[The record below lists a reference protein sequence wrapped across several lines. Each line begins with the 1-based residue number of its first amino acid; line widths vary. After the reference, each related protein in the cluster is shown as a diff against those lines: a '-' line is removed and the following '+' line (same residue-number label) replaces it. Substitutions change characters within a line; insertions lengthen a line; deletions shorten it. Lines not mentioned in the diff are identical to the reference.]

1 MEKKDIIV
9 VETNG
14 VNEVEIGNEAKLS
27 IVKLGEDKTLSIKN
41 KKKDTKIRWVWIAA
55 QYLGASE
62 IYPFDQL
69 YSKWGKW
76 ENKETDEFIGVYGIG
91 KQYVYSDGVRIKA
104 QAAKTLAKGTIFY
117 AEPFIDAPTLKTGHY
132 IATIDTP
139 KILSAYFARYKDEFK
154 YPAEQGSGN
163 TFTYKSTLK
172 LFVLGHML
180 PNYTINYH
188 NFALFEVDIFDADG
202 DKKVT
207 DTPLQ
212 FFQKS
217 NQGKF
222 TVNTLTELDF
232 VIDEKWREKCNHK
245 EKTLKTFY
253 ATIKTTIY
261 SNEDAIA
268 GEEARGYKG
277 NNFTQFGEKFQ
288 SLAPNAE
295 NIAVKMDKKDFDESK
310 SWGFYDADRARNIA
324 SKYKQEKLTEIY
336 TTKDGTVIKNQPVTF
351 QVKYDTM
358 DVILER
364 YEASKTNMFA
374 VVGDVEYSSKREHPC
389 KYSKI
394 TIQHEGNKD
403 RPPFIL
409 FDEDKKTQ
417 KVVDHTNL
425 AFGIVA
431 GEKQET
437 IKILAEGLVIKDHH
451 PGQDKPPICHG
462 VTTARRRLK
471 NNLFKDKPANH
482 KNQEEF
488 KHNTIEDVFPM
499 DKAYVLYPEER
510 TPTSNPKNENTGDE
524 TIDITRQSVKFEHIN
539 TNEEKGIAL
548 KVGYLYN
555 KNYDNRILNFL
566 AYGTD
571 GLIKGNDLY
580 KSIQNAWIFR
590 YLVDIIGQKKL
601 YQSYFVPAGTCRYP
615 NQLINIRVYPDIKW
629 AVNFNYNIDDP
640 LYYQNNNKMLSFYD
654 KAKAEGEEF
663 PLLTDDPSGRIAKQ
677 KKASTKKKEA
687 LTKVKTDKKN
697 KTKFSLH
704 FEAEANGKS
713 YVKLGTDFAEKA
725 RSILSPVMTMYN
737 LVDKVTGAK
746 EARDAEEKIKNSTP
760 RNAKSKGILKRI
772 KRVPMTL
779 ELKPPGIGAGLAIG
793 YDTSTDSHLVGHELQ
808 GNVKLNPIIGG
819 DLRIDLLALADKI
832 PVYGK
837 LVTALDLASWLV
849 DWLSDGNVEVN
860 YKIDLTFYANL
871 TLPKTYVSYNFATKK
886 FDWQGSV
893 EGTFGGKLELE
904 VGLKLSTK
912 QIIKDTE
919 IDLQAG
925 VKGDCSFKV
934 TVDPREKEML
944 NVVFSGLIITVHYK
958 LSFSSN
964 GDRKKKKLDPLKLIP
979 SITKSLPIKFD

>member
-55 QYLGASE
+55 QYLGAAE

-268 GEEARGYKG
+268 GEEARGYKS

-539 TNEEKGIAL
+539 TNEEKGIKL
-548 KVGYLYN
+548 NVGYLYN
-555 KNYDNRILNFL
+555 KTYDTKAEKWLGNSAGEF
-566 AYGTD
+566 T
-571 GLIKGNDLY
+571 NDLLD
-580 KSIQNAWIFR
+580 IAWIVR
-590 YLVDIIGQKKL
+590 YFHLSDNYAQK
-601 YQSYFVPAGTCRYP
+601 YFVPIGTCRYP
-615 NQLINIRVYPDIKW
+615 NQLAVVKIFPHIEW
-629 AVNFNYNIDDP
+629 WVNFNYKAKYP
-640 LYYQNNNKMLSFYD
+640 LYVHQKPNYGYRVITTQKNQN
-654 KAKAEGEEF
+654 
-663 PLLTDDPSGRIAKQ
+663 Q
-677 KKASTKKKEA
+677 KKAGKYKKDKA
-687 LTKVKTDKKN
+687 DSKKN
-697 KTKFSLH
+697 EYQLE
-704 FEAEANGKS
+704 FEAGFKYNNGTPIKFNTGAGFPVINAINFFIKAYEIFKEITFADETADKESQIAEGKAESSRGLLEKKMTDRHKARKGKGLPIRIDVSRPTFSGGIYGAYKQSKNDASAYGSMYEAKLNATPLFAIQGKLDLLFFAQFIGPIGLALDKISKVVKRIDFLTLGAIKIDYFLNVAAKVDLNIDISLINYHSVDGWGAGEVNAVMPIKVWLEAGVSVGVHLQGIATADAAVTLQGEANMDLQISLDKRNNKLPMEFTFKGLD
-713 YVKLGTDFAEKA
+713 VKIWITL
-725 RSILSPVMTMYN
+725 
-737 LVDKVTGAK
+737 
-746 EARDAEEKIKNSTP
+746 
-760 RNAKSKGILKRI
+760 NAKSKKDAVYDKEGNEIPQKAKAKDPNEKPDYLK
-772 KRVPMTL
+772 
-779 ELKPPGIGAGLAIG
+779 
-793 YDTSTDSHLVGHELQ
+793 
-808 GNVKLNPIIGG
+808 N
-819 DLRIDLLALADKI
+819 LLAPGK
-832 PVYGK
+832 PV
-837 LVTALDLASWLV
+837 
-849 DWLSDGNVEVN
+849 
-860 YKIDLTFYANL
+860 
-871 TLPKTYVSYNFATKK
+871 TYNI
-886 FDWQGSV
+886 
-893 EGTFGGKLELE
+893 L
-904 VGLKLSTK
+904 
-912 QIIKDTE
+912 
-919 IDLQAG
+919 
-925 VKGDCSFKV
+925 
-934 TVDPREKEML
+934 
-944 NVVFSGLIITVHYK
+944 
-958 LSFSSN
+958 
-964 GDRKKKKLDPLKLIP
+964 
-979 SITKSLPIKFD
+979 